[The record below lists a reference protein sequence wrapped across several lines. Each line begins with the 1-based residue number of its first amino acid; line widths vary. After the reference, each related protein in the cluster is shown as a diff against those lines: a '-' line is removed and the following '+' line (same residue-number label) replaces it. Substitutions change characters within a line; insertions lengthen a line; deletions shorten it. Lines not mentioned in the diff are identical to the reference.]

1 MMMCIGSGRRFDNRA
16 TGWQKRRQAE
26 FTRKNMLKVRQT
38 FLLEEKVGAGL
49 GRSDVLQ
56 RRVSKGEAIR
66 PEGPENVDP

>member
-16 TGWQKRRQAE
+16 TKRKKRRQAE

-49 GRSDVLQ
+49 GRSEVLQ
-56 RRVSKGEAIR
+56 
-66 PEGPENVDP
+66 

>member
-26 FTRKNMLKVRQT
+26 FTRKNMLKVWEA

-49 GRSDVLQ
+49 GGGEVLQ
-56 RRVSKGEAIR
+56 
-66 PEGPENVDP
+66 